1 MSKKCQKLN
10 RRLVLILLL
19 SVVVT
24 VGALQTAKAATIT
37 SATLDKDTYLA
48 GQTGYISVSVYNDKN
63 DKIRVA
69 DLSATI
75 DYYYTDGTVYV
86 QKFFTSVALPYE
98 IQPGQTKTFQIPI
111 SLPTNIAPGYIN
123 LVLEARTDLWVNQ
136 TDRWTA
142 SDRATYQAKLYI
154 ESLYKQSYENSQQQL
169 QSTQQQLQEQKS
181 ASDNLSN
188 MAIGLA
194 VATLSFAGIAAFL
207 AFILTRRPKP
217 IAQPQ
222 Q

>member
-19 SVVVT
+19 SVVVL

-37 SATLDKDTYLA
+37 SATLNKDTYLA
-48 GQTGYISVSVYNDKN
+48 GQTGYMSVSVYNDKN
-63 DKIRVA
+63 DKIRVT
-69 DLSATI
+69 DLSATV

-98 IQPGQTKTFQIPI
+98 IQPGQTETFQIPI

-123 LVLEARTDLWVNQ
+123 LMLQARTDLWVNQ
-136 TDRWTA
+136 TGRWTA
-142 SDRATYQAKLYI
+142 SDTAAYQAKLYI
-154 ESLYKQSYENSQQQL
+154 ESPYKQSYENSQQQL

-181 ASDNLSN
+181 VSESFSN

-194 VATLSFAGIAAFL
+194 VTTITFAGIAAFL
-207 AFILTRRPKP
+207 AFIVMRRPRP
-217 IAQPQ
+217 IARPQ
-222 Q
+222 